1 MYRLR
6 LGVAAL
12 ALAGA
17 LAPAAGAREA
27 KKAYAPQAVALVRR
41 YLGALQRGDVR
52 TACRLFSVPSVCGA
66 GADAHVGRFTLSPA
80 RPTVDGVEVEALID
94 SEDALFELV
103 ASHGRYRIV
112 DVVVDPALEG

>member
-1 MYRLR
+1 MFRIR

-17 LAPAAGAREA
+17 LAPPAGAHEA
-27 KKAYAPQAVALVRR
+27 QKAYAPRAVSLVRS
-41 YLGALQRGDVR
+41 YLGALQRGDIR
-52 TACRLFSVPSVCGA
+52 TACRLFSVPSVCAA
-66 GADAHVGRFTLSPA
+66 GAEAHVGHFTLSPA
-80 RPTVDGVEVEALID
+80 RPTVDGVEVEAMID

-112 DVVVDPALEG
+112 DVVVDTALVG